1 MHPCLNSGFGLG
13 FRLQQSVSYE
23 SWQVQDAIT
32 IVQNTY
38 LACIYIYIYILM
50 LFFSPCR
57 AYGVALLYLYVVF
70 MVFSVLTEVNVL
82 PIRFSV

>member
-1 MHPCLNSGFGLG
+1 M
-13 FRLQQSVSYE
+13 Y
-23 SWQVQDAIT
+23 
-32 IVQNTY
+32 
-38 LACIYIYIYILM
+38 IYIYIYILM